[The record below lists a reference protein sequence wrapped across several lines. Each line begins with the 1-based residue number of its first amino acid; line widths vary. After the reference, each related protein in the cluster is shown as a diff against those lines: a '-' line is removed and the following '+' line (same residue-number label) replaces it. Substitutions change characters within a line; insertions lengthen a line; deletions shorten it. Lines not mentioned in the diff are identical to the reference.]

1 MKSKH
6 NNISLIVETSW
17 EVCNKVG
24 GIYTVLSTKAKT
36 MEELYPG
43 KVVFIGPD
51 VWTRDTPC
59 PCFSEEST
67 PLDAWR
73 DAVMLPEGVSVRVGR
88 WEIPGRPMAVL
99 VKFDG
104 MYAVKDAFYGEMWK
118 EFGVDSLHAY
128 GDYDEGCAFAHAAG
142 IVAESLFCNF
152 GLDKKPGGIAH
163 FDEWTTGM
171 GLLYVKSKLPSV
183 GTVFT
188 THATCIGR
196 SICGNGKPLYDQLK
210 NYSADQVPP

>member
-67 PLDAWR
+67 PLDA
-73 DAVMLPEGVSVRVGR
+73 
-88 WEIPGRPMAVL
+88 
-99 VKFDG
+99 
-104 MYAVKDAFYGEMWK
+104 
-118 EFGVDSLHAY
+118 
-128 GDYDEGCAFAHAAG
+128 
-142 IVAESLFCNF
+142 
-152 GLDKKPGGIAH
+152 
-163 FDEWTTGM
+163 
-171 GLLYVKSKLPSV
+171 
-183 GTVFT
+183 
-188 THATCIGR
+188 
-196 SICGNGKPLYDQLK
+196 
-210 NYSADQVPP
+210 